1 MGSLR
6 IFFWVLIITVSV
18 NLFQS
23 LSLIYKV
30 RAQKNMEAQEV
41 LVLKSKL
48 DELDR
53 KVDQLKGCG
62 PGTEHFLRRHFGMKR
77 KEEIFSLEED

>member
-1 MGSLR
+1 MGFLR
-6 IFFWVLIITVSV
+6 IFLGFLVITVSV

-23 LSLIYKV
+23 LSLIYKL
-30 RAQKNMEAQEV
+30 RAQKNMEAQAV
-41 LVLKSKL
+41 LILKSRL

-62 PGTEHFLRRHFGMKR
+62 AGTEHFLRRHFGMKR
-77 KEEIFSLEED
+77 KEEKF